1 MYSYKQRKKAVEI
14 SQQTRSLGKTLQIPG
29 YPSSKKLYKRIHEYQ
44 QNGELYKNE
53 SNLNAYTITKK
64 KKATAPP
71 ASETCPFGGECRR
84 HTPCETVRECSPP
97 LSETAYRGWYWRKR
111 KM

>member
-53 SNLNAYTITKK
+53 SNLNAYTIMKK
-64 KKATAPP
+64 KKLPHLLLLKHALLAEN
-71 ASETCPFGGECRR
+71 AVGI
-84 HTPCETVRECSPP
+84 P
-97 LSETAYRGWYWRKR
+97 LVKQ
-111 KM
+111 

>member
-1 MYSYKQRKKAVEI
+1 MYSYKQRNKSVEI

-29 YPSSKKLYKRIHEYQ
+29 YPSSKKLYKRIHEHQ
-44 QNGELYKNE
+44 QNGELYKKRVKPERIYYNE
-53 SNLNAYTITKK
+53 EE
-64 KKATAPP
+64 KATAPP

-84 HTPCETVRECSPP
+84 HTPCETVRKCSPP

>member
-29 YPSSKKLYKRIHEYQ
+29 YPSSKKLYISKMENCI
-44 QNGELYKNE
+44 KNE

-64 KKATAPP
+64 KKLLHLRLLKHALLAEN
-71 ASETCPFGGECRR
+71 AVGI
-84 HTPCETVRECSPP
+84 P
-97 LSETAYRGWYWRKR
+97 L
-111 KM
+111 

>member
-29 YPSSKKLYKRIHEYQ
+29 YPSSKKLYKRIHEHQ

-64 KKATAPP
+64 KKLLHLRLLKHALLAEN
-71 ASETCPFGGECRR
+71 AVGI
-84 HTPCETVRECSPP
+84 P
-97 LSETAYRGWYWRKR
+97 LVKQ
-111 KM
+111 